1 MTLAEALA
9 IAGAGAGAGTIN
21 AVVGSGTLLTF
32 PTLLAFGYAPVVANV
47 SNTIGLVP
55 GSLSG
60 ALGYRAELSGQ
71 RRRVIVLGSASMLG
85 GVIGAGLLLALP
97 ASLFRSILPA
107 LIAIAVVLVVFQ
119 PRIASKIAARRTR
132 RPGHDGRWLGL
143 TLFGAGV
150 YGGYFGVVQG
160 ILVLA
165 TLGLSL
171 PEPLARINGL
181 KNIVVGLTN
190 VAAGVVFIA
199 VAHIAWPAVVLLA
212 VGSAL
217 GGQLGARVG
226 RRLPPRAVRAL
237 IVGVGVAAFVE
248 LVVS

>member
-1 MTLAEALA
+1 MAAPHEQRAPDQPPFVSIPEA
-9 IAGAGAGAGTIN
+9 IAITAAGLAAGTIN

-85 GVIGAGLLLALP
+85 GLAGAGLLLALP

-119 PRIASKIAARRTR
+119 PRIASRIAA
-132 RPGHDGRWLGL
+132 
-143 TLFGAGV
+143 
-150 YGGYFGVVQG
+150 
-160 ILVLA
+160 
-165 TLGLSL
+165 
-171 PEPLARINGL
+171 
-181 KNIVVGLTN
+181 
-190 VAAGVVFIA
+190 
-199 VAHIAWPAVVLLA
+199 
-212 VGSAL
+212 
-217 GGQLGARVG
+217 
-226 RRLPPRAVRAL
+226 
-237 IVGVGVAAFVE
+237 
-248 LVVS
+248 